1 MTPHFST
8 LAWRIPGTGEPGG
21 LPSMGSHR
29 DGHDWSALA
38 AAAAAALHCTCTRH
52 CVYTVICWWV
62 LWLLRIRLLWTGCTS
77 ICFTVF
83 NLLGVNAK
91 ELTVKSHGNSVF
103 SFLRNSQTVRNWG
116 FFSLNYFK
124 RIFFLRYNLNM
135 HSIKNVIPSTSQKLS
150 EESSCLVHWRTAFC
164 VSSL

>member
-1 MTPHFST
+1 M
-8 LAWRIPGTGEPGG
+8 G
-21 LPSMGSHR
+21 LHR
-29 DGHDWSALA
+29 DGHDWSDLA
-38 AAAAAALHCTCTRH
+38 AAAAAAFHCMCILHR
-52 CVYTVICWWV
+52 VYTVICWWI
-62 LWLLRIRLLWTGCTS
+62 LGLFPPFWLLWIRLLWTGCTS

-103 SFLRNSQTVRNWG
+103 SFLRNSQIVRNWG

-124 RIFFLRYNLNM
+124 RIFFLRYNLSM